1 MSKKIPYNQ
10 LNDQR
15 KLEIAIDSI
24 GEYWHDTLLE
34 EIADE
39 LSDEGFPDAD
49 IQYSGFYSQ
58 GDGASFTADVNVEH
72 FFNSHLDKMTFKFS
86 GRLDKTDTGEAVNDF
101 LKFIEIEDKFFIK
114 RLIDKD
120 FFRAS
125 IVRISNQYVHENSIA
140 ASVDAEAYWDL
151 DDEENYTV
159 EDIDDNIF
167 TKEHIKEINEF
178 HEYFENYLD
187 AYVKAK
193 CKEIYKRLE
202 KEYNDF
208 IEAEIEY
215 LESENF
221 LYKP

>member
-1 MSKKIPYNQ
+1 MIPFKELDDDKKY
-10 LNDQR
+10 
-15 KLEIAIDSI
+15 SI
-24 GEYWHDTLLE
+24 VISSMGEDWHDCLLE
-34 EIADE
+34 DIKEELETLGFTDAEI
-39 LSDEGFPDAD
+39 S
-49 IQYSGFYSQ
+49 YSGFWSQ

-72 FFNSHLDKMTFKFS
+72 FFNSHLDTMTFKFS

-101 LKFIEIEDKFFIK
+101 LKFIETEDKFFIK

-125 IVRISNQYVHENSIA
+125 IVRISNQYVHENTIA